1 LPRVLE
7 SSHSHEHEAHGQRAE
22 KCVAERVEGTQE
34 LVVESGEISLD
45 GDLLRLSLQVVEDKI
60 NLACT
65 AD

>member
-1 LPRVLE
+1 
-7 SSHSHEHEAHGQRAE
+7 
-22 KCVAERVEGTQE
+22 VAERVEGTQE